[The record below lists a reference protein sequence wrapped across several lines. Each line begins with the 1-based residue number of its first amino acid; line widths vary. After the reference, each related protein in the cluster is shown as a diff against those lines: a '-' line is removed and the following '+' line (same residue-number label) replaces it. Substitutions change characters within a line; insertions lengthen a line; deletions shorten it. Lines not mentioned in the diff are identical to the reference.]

1 VVPATEHHAG
11 WRTSALL
18 AAGAAYALGA
28 AATTAFTLPA
38 DVMTGLPIVALA
50 VLVVARWP
58 LRPRPLQLAPD
69 ARGTHPYRA
78 WGALLAVI
86 VVWELVL
93 YLARGSRGA
102 HPTLSSMADALDR
115 HYILKALVFF
125 GWLSLGALIVLKG
138 TQANAPSSTPAET
151 P

>member
-1 VVPATEHHAG
+1 VAPATEHHDG
-11 WRTSALL
+11 WRPRALL

-28 AATTAFTLPA
+28 AATTAFTLTG
-38 DVMTGLPIVALA
+38 DVMTALPIVTLA

-58 LRPRPLQLAPD
+58 LRPWPPE

-86 VVWELVL
+86 VAWELAQ

-115 HYILKALVFF
+115 HYVLKAVVFF
-125 GWLSLGALIVLKG
+125 GWLSLGALIVSKG
-138 TQANAPSSTPAET
+138 TQTRAPSGTPAGT

>member
-1 VVPATEHHAG
+1 MAPATEHHDG
-11 WRTSALL
+11 WRTRALL

-58 LRPRPLQLAPD
+58 LHPRPLELASET
-69 ARGTHPYRA
+69 RGTHPYRA

-86 VVWELVL
+86 VAWELVQ
-93 YLARGSRGA
+93 YVTRGSRGQ
-102 HPTLSSMADALDR
+102 HPTLSSMGDAVDR
-115 HYILKALVFF
+115 TYVLKAVVFF
-125 GWLSLGALIVLKG
+125 GWLCLGALIVRKG
-138 TQANAPSSTPAET
+138 TSTRAPSSTRAGAP
-151 P
+151 

>member
-1 VVPATEHHAG
+1 MEHHDG
-11 WRTSALL
+11 WRPRALL

-28 AATTAFTLPA
+28 AATTAFTLPG
-38 DVMTGLPIVALA
+38 DVMTALPIVTLA

-58 LRPRPLQLAPD
+58 LHPRPPELAPE

-86 VVWELVL
+86 VAWELAQ

-115 HYILKALVFF
+115 HYVLKAVVFF
-125 GWLSLGALIVLKG
+125 GWLSLGALIVSKG
-138 TQANAPSSTPAET
+138 TQTRAPSGAPAET